1 MRNNNIHTL
10 GLTQKLHLRQITIT
24 TQASHLDPSR
34 LVQPPQQH
42 RTTRIFD
49 LLLLRTPPKYP
60 STSQQ
65 WPFASAFR
73 NLDPDS
79 RIVSSRYDIV
89 YIVSY

>member
-1 MRNNNIHTL
+1 MRNNNIHRVS
-10 GLTQKLHLRQITIT
+10 LTQKHISRQITIT
-24 TQASHLDPSR
+24 TQASHLLPAH
-34 LVQPPQQH
+34 LVDLPQQH

-60 STSQQ
+60 LTSQR
-65 WPFASAFR
+65 WPFAFAFR